1 VEATRNRTL
10 MLVVIC
16 LGFFMIM
23 LDTTIVY
30 VATPSILSGLHS
42 TLDQVLWV
50 FNGYLLTYAVL
61 LITAGRLADLYGPR
75 NLFVA
80 GLVVF
85 TIASTLCG
93 FSQDVNQL
101 IAARVFQGVGG
112 ALLAPQSLTL
122 LTTLFPAEKR
132 GAALG
137 IWGMVVGISTIA
149 GPTLG
154 GVIVTYLSWRWI
166 FFVNV
171 PIGIVAVTA
180 ALVLIPDIRPGQRHP
195 MDLVGI
201 SLASLA
207 LLLIVFGVIEGQRY
221 DWSTITGWI
230 TIPELI
236 GAGAVVFV
244 GFLAWEARQ
253 SEPLVPLELFK
264 DRNFAVMNWTGMAMQ
279 FGMQGIFIPVA
290 IFMQSVLGMSALV
303 SGLTFAPLSL
313 ASMIISPIAGRLADR
328 IGGKWLLMAGLFLF
342 AGGAAGTAWTSTLGS
357 DWKSFLPWLVVAGIG
372 LGLVFAPMTTV
383 AMRNITP
390 RQTGG
395 ASGVL
400 NTTRQLGSVFGAA
413 VVGAVL
419 QSQLAA
425 SLKEQAATA
434 SLQLPQQFRQSFVQ
448 GFAAAAKNGLQVGR
462 GQTGGAQLP
471 PGLPA
476 GVEHQML
483 ALVQQVFD
491 NSYLL
496 AMKPTVGVAVA
507 VLLVGSVSCLLV
519 RGNRAMKR
527 RAEMTQLV
535 VAEVA

>member
-1 VEATRNRTL
+1 METTRNRTL

-30 VATPSILSGLHS
+30 VATPSILTGLNS

-50 FNGYLLTYAVL
+50 FNGYLLAYAVL

-93 FSQDVNQL
+93 FSQDVDQL
-101 IAARVFQGVGG
+101 IAARVIQGVGG

-132 GAALG
+132 GAAMG
-137 IWGMVVGISTIA
+137 IWGMVVGVSTIA

-154 GVIVTYLSWRWI
+154 GVIVTYLNWRWI

-171 PIGIVAVTA
+171 PVGIVAISA
-180 ALVLIPDIRPGQRHP
+180 ALALIPDVRPGKRHP
-195 MDLVGI
+195 MDLVGVF
-201 SLASLA
+201 LASLA

-221 DWSTITGWI
+221 EWSTITGWV
-230 TIPELI
+230 TVPEVI
-236 GAGAVVFV
+236 GAGVVIFIA
-244 GFLAWEARQ
+244 FFAWEARQ

-264 DRNFAVMNWTGMAMQ
+264 DRNFTVMNWTGMAMQ
-279 FGMQGIFIPVA
+279 FGMQGIFIPMT

-303 SGLTFAPLSL
+303 SGLTFAPMSL
-313 ASMIISPIAGRLADR
+313 ASMVVSPIAGRLTDR
-328 IGGKWLLMAGLFLF
+328 IGGKWLLMFGLFLF

-357 DWKSFLPWLVVAGIG
+357 DWKSYLPWLIVTGIG

-390 RQTGG
+390 RQAGG

-400 NTTRQLGSVFGAA
+400 NTTRQLGSVLGAA

-419 QSQLAA
+419 QNQLAA
-425 SLKEQAATA
+425 SLRDQAASA
-434 SLQLPQQFRQSFVQ
+434 SRQLPQQCGFRPGLRDGCEEWPPGWSRPDRGGPVSGRFASRRSAPATGAGPASFRQRIPECNEADGRS
-448 GFAAAAKNGLQVGR
+448 GSRSPARGR
-462 GQTGGAQLP
+462 GR
-471 PGLPA
+471 
-476 GVEHQML
+476 
-483 ALVQQVFD
+483 
-491 NSYLL
+491 LL
-496 AMKPTVGVAVA
+496 ARSGQPSHEDSGHKNRVG
-507 VLLVGSVSCLLV
+507 
-519 RGNRAMKR
+519 
-527 RAEMTQLV
+527 
-535 VAEVA
+535 